1 MHGTIMHFK
10 NIKKYGA
17 NKDHFI
23 IIGPYS
29 HETAPEGGLD
39 YLTHKPIKNLGD
51 LVLEDNA
58 FLSGL
63 NITREFYDWCL
74 KDGPK
79 PEWSPAKIYITGE
92 NKWIETSDYLENE
105 YEDKYLYLKSTNSAN
120 SINGDGELDLD
131 QPRNGSDTFDY
142 DPDKPVMSNLS
153 KNVRYPVDMNFY
165 LNRTDFL
172 VYTSP
177 KIKQAF
183 NIFGEVKLELTFS
196 SNVKDTDFVAFL
208 MDVDEYG
215 NSIKIGSM
223 DANQLR
229 TRYRHGYDKEI
240 LMEPNKI
247 YNLTIDMYEIGHQ
260 FLPGHR
266 VRLAITSSFFPIVSR
281 NLNTGNDIAFDM
293 HPGVKSKQTIYYGSP
308 LNGMNSRIHFRSN
321 NLFKNSF
328 EI

>member
-1 MHGTIMHFK
+1 MDKNFFLTPTRVNSEIIDIPSLAFTGWFALLLHGTIMHFK

-17 NKDHFI
+17 INDHFI

-29 HETAPEGGLD
+29 HETAPD
-39 YLTHKPIKNLGD
+39 
-51 LVLEDNA
+51 DNA

-79 PEWSPAKIYITGE
+79 PDWSPAKIYITGE
-92 NKWIETSDYLENE
+92 NEWIEGSYFI
-105 YEDKYLYLKSTNSAN
+105 EDNYDDKFLYLKSTNSAN
-120 SINGDGELDLD
+120 SFNGDGELDLN
-131 QPRNGSDTFDY
+131 QPRKGSDSFDY
-142 DPDKPVMSNLS
+142 DPDKPVMRNLS

-165 LNRTDFL
+165 LNRSDFL

-223 DANQLR
+223 DPNQLR

-293 HPGVKSKQTIYYGSP
+293 HPGVK
-308 LNGMNSRIHFRSN
+308 
-321 NLFKNSF
+321 
-328 EI
+328 